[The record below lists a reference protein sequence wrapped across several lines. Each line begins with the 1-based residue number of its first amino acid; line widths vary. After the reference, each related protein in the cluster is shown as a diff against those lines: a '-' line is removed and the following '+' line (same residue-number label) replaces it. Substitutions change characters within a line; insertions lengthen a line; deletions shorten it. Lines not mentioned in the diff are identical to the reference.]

1 MWKHL
6 NIKKFN
12 LNKEKIKDNDNI
24 EIPQNKTQN
33 IIEKMKL

>member
-12 LNKEKIKDNDNI
+12 LNKEKIKATDYI